1 MKTFKKQFNIKNKL
15 KTLDLY
21 IRSIL
26 NKFDPDDEVEV
37 DIQEFNRKQNVKV
50 KILDRTFNS

>member
-1 MKTFKKQFNIKNKL
+1 MKTFEKGFSL
-15 KTLDLY
+15 KTKLETLDQY

-37 DIQEFNRKQNVKV
+37 DIQKFNGKQIVNV
-50 KILDRTFNS
+50 KILD

>member
-1 MKTFKKQFNIKNKL
+1 MKTFKKQFNIKAKL

-37 DIQEFNRKQNVKV
+37 DIQEFNGKQNVKV
-50 KILDRTFNS
+50 KILARTFN

>member
-1 MKTFKKQFNIKNKL
+1 MKTFKKQFNIKTKL

-37 DIQEFNRKQNVKV
+37 DIQEFNGKKIVNV
-50 KILDRTFNS
+50 KILD